1 MILSSS
7 HHDLTLSTWDL
18 TVLWSLTATRLWGK
32 SSVTVTPH
40 ALPPSHICGSP
51 SATLHLSFSQITT

>member
-1 MILSSS
+1 MILSNS

-18 TVLWSLTATRLWGK
+18 IVLWSLTATRPWGK

-40 ALPPSHICGSP
+40 ALSILHPAS
-51 SATLHLSFSQITT
+51 TLVPRG

>member
-1 MILSSS
+1 MILSNS

-18 TVLWSLTATRLWGK
+18 IVLWSLTATRPWGK

-40 ALPPSHICGSP
+40 ALSIPYLWQP
-51 SATLHLSFSQITT
+51 